1 MIDRNTLTS
10 TKGVKMKVINISP
23 TSHDKDGQC
32 LYRNVCVDKG
42 CACALL
48 DKPFD
53 RAIYDKMRE
62 EAEEEVE
69 ELYKYDD

>member
-1 MIDRNTLTS
+1 
-10 TKGVKMKVINISP
+10 MKVISIYT

-32 LYRNVCVDKG
+32 LYRRVCVDKG

-53 RAIYDKMRE
+53 RQVYDKMRE
-62 EAEEEVE
+62 EAEEEFE
-69 ELYKYDD
+69 ESYNYDD

>member
-1 MIDRNTLTS
+1 MIGRNTITS

-53 RAIYDKMRE
+53 RQIYDKMRE
-62 EAEEEVE
+62 EAEEESE
-69 ELYKYDD
+69 ELYSSDD